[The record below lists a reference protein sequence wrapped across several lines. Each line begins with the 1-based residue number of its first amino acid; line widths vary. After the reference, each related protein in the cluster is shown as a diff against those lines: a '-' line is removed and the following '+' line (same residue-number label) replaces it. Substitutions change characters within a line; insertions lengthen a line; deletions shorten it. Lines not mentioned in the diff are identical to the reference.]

1 MRLRSCSKAN
11 VLGGVE
17 VFIGGGPAA
26 VDGAEEACGFG
37 FAETE
42 AGTNDIMEVA
52 GFLADAAAPLL
63 PALADF
69 IPLPKLGF
77 EGYESVRG

>member
-26 VDGAEEACGFG
+26 VEGAEDESCFG
-37 FAETE
+37 LAETE
-42 AGTNDIMEVA
+42 AGTKDIIEVA
-52 GFLADAAAPLL
+52 GFLTETGVPLEPGLVALAPGAPL
-63 PALADF
+63 P
-69 IPLPKLGF
+69 GF
-77 EGYESVRG
+77 GE